1 MGNFSEN
8 SKIIRSEPK
17 KAFKANL
24 IFHYY
29 TLVYGL
35 VTGVFLLPYIISHV
49 GLEKY
54 GQWTVISYVTMLLGL
69 LDPGIGTLITNRVIG
84 CKGNKYRAG
93 LEIYFGMGYSACVL
107 LISTIIFSIVLL
119 MDIYFNIFPSPVWLY
134 ALGTIVFLY
143 SSNGLVGF
151 LQGIFQSYWLG
162 IITVASTL
170 GSVLTLVV
178 LLETQYGVL
187 AIAISLLIKQIIFF
201 FGNVILLI
209 FIQKRIIKIK
219 YIWILRREIFLYFV
233 RLYKESFAIGASK
246 GFYHLAS
253 MLDIFILA
261 KVLGSREFGEYSIIR
276 KLVDVGR
283 SFLDKPIIAAMPLIA
298 HRSINDS
305 SPRMQFDKS
314 QILVFSFFIFVTL
327 IVAYTAGGYVFKF
340 IAGVEI
346 SSMSNVIFLYAAVYG
361 ISLSIVFSLAN
372 YYIGTYRYKKAI
384 SILTT
389 FSFIYCFSY
398 ILVFIFQKQMTFW
411 ISGLIAMMFVVL
423 RVRLFKSI

>member
-1 MGNFSEN
+1 
-8 SKIIRSEPK
+8 
-17 KAFKANL
+17 
-24 IFHYY
+24 
-29 TLVYGL
+29 
-35 VTGVFLLPYIISHV
+35 
-49 GLEKY
+49 
-54 GQWTVISYVTMLLGL
+54 
-69 LDPGIGTLITNRVIG
+69 
-84 CKGNKYRAG
+84 
-93 LEIYFGMGYSACVL
+93 
-107 LISTIIFSIVLL
+107 